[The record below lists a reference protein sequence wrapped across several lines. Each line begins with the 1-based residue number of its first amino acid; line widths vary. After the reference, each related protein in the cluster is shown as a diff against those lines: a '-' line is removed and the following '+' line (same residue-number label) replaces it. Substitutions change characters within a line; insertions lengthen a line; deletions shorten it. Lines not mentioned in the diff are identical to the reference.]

1 MISRCTTQCN
11 FTVCHAP
18 NSLTLAVSFVAARLG
33 CWSHMRLYHC
43 CKAEASVTYHKAGFH
58 SFEGLFVS
66 SISDHLALVD
76 EGEGVTDSS
85 SLLEPVGPAHG
96 HALQS

>member
-1 MISRCTTQCN
+1 
-11 FTVCHAP
+11 
-18 NSLTLAVSFVAARLG
+18 
-33 CWSHMRLYHC
+33 MRLSHC
-43 CKAEASVTYHKAGFH
+43 CKPEARVAYHIPGFH

-66 SISDHLALVD
+66 NISDHLALVD

-96 HALQS
+96 HALHPQKLPLLHWQHPMQLRLHLHTDMQT